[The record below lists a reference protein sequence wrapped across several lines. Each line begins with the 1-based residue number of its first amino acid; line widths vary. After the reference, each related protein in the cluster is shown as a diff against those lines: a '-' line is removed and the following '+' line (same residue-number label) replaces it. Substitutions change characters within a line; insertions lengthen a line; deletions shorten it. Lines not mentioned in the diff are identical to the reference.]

1 MTPFTFLYFRQK
13 KKPFDEGSKGICAL
27 RQTGCIQAPAAPFC
41 PGLNDPS
48 RMAFPYVCGTAAM
61 PYGHESITHRSDIIF
76 CHIRIISYLLP
87 AGNSEQIHDYFYGEN
102 TQKTTGSLPPPTRG
116 TRVYRAGEKN
126 RPLPFIDRLPAV
138 HGEWPVLCRPPSGRA
153 PLLSHRYAVLLFLRF
168 LWFWYLFLLQ
178 SVRDSR

>member
-13 KKPFDEGSKGICAL
+13 KKPLDEGSKGICSL

-87 AGNSEQIHDYFYGEN
+87 ASNSEQIHDYFYGEN
-102 TQKTTGSLPPPTRG
+102 TQKTAAFLPHDTRIPG
-116 TRVYRAGEKN
+116 REKK

-138 HGEWPVLCRPPSGRA
+138 HGEWPVLCRPLSGRA

-168 LWFWYLFLLQ
+168 LWFLYLFLLQ

>member
-27 RQTGCIQAPAAPFC
+27 RQTGCIQTPAAPFC

-61 PYGHESITHRSDIIF
+61 PSGHESITHRSDIIF

-102 TQKTTGSLPPPTRG
+102 TQKTTGSLPPDTQYSRIPCGGKEPTVA
-116 TRVYRAGEKN
+116 VY
-126 RPLPFIDRLPAV
+126 
-138 HGEWPVLCRPPSGRA
+138 
-153 PLLSHRYAVLLFLRF
+153 
-168 LWFWYLFLLQ
+168 
-178 SVRDSR
+178 